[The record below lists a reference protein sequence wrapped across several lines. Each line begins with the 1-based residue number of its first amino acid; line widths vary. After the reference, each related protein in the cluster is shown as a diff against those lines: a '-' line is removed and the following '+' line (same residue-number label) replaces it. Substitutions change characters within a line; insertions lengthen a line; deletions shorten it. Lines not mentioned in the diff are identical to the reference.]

1 MEGFVNVKGH
11 QVHYVE
17 YGSGKPVFS
26 IHGYEVDHRMMTGAL
41 EPVFEKK
48 EGYRRIYV
56 DVPGFGKTPG
66 SYDLKSTDDWLD
78 ILDGTIDALIGKEE
92 KFLLTGQSYGCYLM
106 LGLIAR
112 RGEQIDGT
120 LFLVP
125 CTIAKRAPRQKPPKA
140 VVEEDHEFSK
150 ELTPEE
156 YNLLARWS
164 CVINKKAWRYFE
176 RDMKPGIDIQ
186 DVDYVCW
193 IEKNGYE
200 SVGEKDFLSIK
211 HSAPSLWVAARQ
223 DHYVGYKD
231 AFRFMDNFDRATYVS
246 FDGAGH
252 NVHFEKEEMFNLMVE
267 DWLYRIDHVQ
277 PFVYDHGF
285 TPYPQNV

>member
-1 MEGFVNVKGH
+1 MNVKGH

-17 YGSGKPVFS
+17 YGKGKPVFN

>member
-11 QVHYVE
+11 PVHYVE

-66 SYDLKSTDDWLD
+66 SYELKSTDDWLD

>member
-17 YGSGKPVFS
+17 YGSGKPVFN

-150 ELTPEE
+150 ELTPEQ

-200 SVGEKDFLSIK
+200 SVGEKDFLTIK

>member
-17 YGSGKPVFS
+17 YGSGKPVFN

-150 ELTPEE
+150 ELTPEQ
-156 YNLLARWS
+156 YNLRARWS

-200 SVGEKDFLSIK
+200 SVGEKDFLTIK

>member
-1 MEGFVNVKGH
+1 MEGFVNVNGH
-11 QVHYVE
+11 PVHYVE
-17 YGSGKPVFS
+17 YGSGIPVFN

-41 EPVFEKK
+41 EPIFEKE

-66 SYDLKSTDDWLD
+66 GDLKSTDDWLS
-78 ILDGTIDALIGKEE
+78 ILNGAIDELIGKEE

-106 LGLIAR
+106 LGLIAL
-112 RGEQIDGT
+112 RGEQIAGT

-125 CTIAKRAPRQKPPKA
+125 CTIAKRAPRQIPPKA

-150 ELTPEE
+150 ELTEE
-156 YNLLARWS
+156 QYKLLARWS
-164 CVINKKAWRYFE
+164 CVINKTTWRVFE
-176 RDMKPGIDIQ
+176 RDLKPGIDVQ
-186 DVDYVCW
+186 DTDYVLW

-211 HSAPSLWVAARQ
+211 SSAPSLWIAARQ

-231 AFRFMDNFDRATYVS
+231 AFRFMDNFDRATYVCL
-246 FDGAGH
+246 DAAGH
-252 NVHFEKEEMFNLMVE
+252 NVHFEKEEIFNLLVK
-267 DWLYRIDHVQ
+267 DWLYRIKHLQ
-277 PFVYDHGF
+277 PFVYDHNF
-285 TPYPQNV
+285 VVYPTNK

>member
-1 MEGFVNVKGH
+1 LEGFVNVKGH